1 MLATAAVL
9 IVVMGVATILETH
22 LAAL

>member
-22 LAAL
+22 LVAL